1 MIQLLSTAVTKEKL
15 QELVMGEC
23 MITRQARVWC
33 LRQKEGRTLVVY
45 STPTTRTL
53 ALDMCNVLR
62 GTMYGDTSV
71 KTMAVAIV
79 RKLLI
84 LIFRYLTFDDIT
96 SRLFRD
102 RELALLLSYHV
113 MSSQRQ
119 MQLLE
124 KGHIPYYISI

>member
-1 MIQLLSTAVTKEKL
+1 
-15 QELVMGEC
+15 
-23 MITRQARVWC
+23 
-33 LRQKEGRTLVVY
+33 
-45 STPTTRTL
+45 
-53 ALDMCNVLR
+53 MCNVLR